1 MVIERAPQSGIRA
14 TTRAILRR
22 TAERRAAMVLEAS
35 KASLE
40 DHVESLRSENARLR
54 RELGTFRRLAY
65 RDDLTGLRN
74 RRLFD
79 ERAIEEWSRAARLG
93 NHLSVVLIDLDN
105 FKAVNDSLGHLAGDD
120 VLRWTGQF
128 LTENSRNFDVAAR
141 IGGDEFALLLPHTD
155 ERGLTSV
162 LGRMRRA
169 LRNDKTRPML
179 PASLGFGLSFGGA
192 ATALAAAAILLGA
205 RVARSRRVEITAGG
219 LMAFASVTAAL
230 PGPPLVIGFSDM
242 KPSCMRG
249 TASASILVVA
259 ILAGIS
265 LLLAGRFGTEEL
277 KLLGLLLPGALLG
290 LLSARYLRPV
300 LDRSWFR
307 TAVLVMACAG
317 GIALVIRQA
326 MG

>member
-1 MVIERAPQSGIRA
+1 MTGLEIALVIGFAALGAMVQGCLGIGIGLVAAPVLVSIDPAFAPGPLLLIGQVVG
-14 TTRAILRR
+14 LRHVF
-22 TAERRAAMVLEAS
+22 AEREHIDRAAFRNVLFGIPA
-35 KASLE
+35 
-40 DHVESLRSENARLR
+40 
-54 RELGTFRRLAY
+54 GM
-65 RDDLTGLRN
+65 
-74 RRLFD
+74 
-79 ERAIEEWSRAARLG
+79 AA
-93 NHLSVVLIDLDN
+93 
-105 FKAVNDSLGHLAGDD
+105 
-120 VLRWTGQF
+120 
-128 LTENSRNFDVAAR
+128 
-141 IGGDEFALLLPHTD
+141 
-155 ERGLTSV
+155 GLTILLMIDGRV
-162 LGRMRRA
+162 L
-169 LRNDKTRPML
+169 
-179 PASLGFGLSFGGA
+179 SIIVGA

-205 RVARSRRVEITAGG
+205 RVARSQRVEITAGG